1 MIHIDDN
8 YAIQSD
14 DRQFI
19 LAKRTN
25 GIDKTTGKV
34 VWDKLGYYTTLANAL
49 EALSRRLM
57 REKVSEVDMTLKEAL
72 GYLKALEKQVEEWMT
87 YEVKDD

>member
-25 GIDKTTGKV
+25 GINKTTGEV
-34 VWDKLGYYTTLANAL
+34 IWDRIGYYTTLTNAL

-57 REKVSEVDMTLKEAL
+57 REKVSEVDMTLKESL
-72 GYLKALEKQVEEWMT
+72 GCLKSLESQVEEWMN
-87 YEVKDD
+87 YEVKDV